1 MNRLN
6 VLTLISA
13 CCIVSACSTQPEDDA
28 SSSIDALGPGEVAF
42 VDGERIPESIFRLHS
57 LNSLQV
63 AADDLTP
70 EARTEVI
77 EQLVFL
83 QILTAEA
90 EKLGLTGERRIAAE
104 IELQRQQLLA
114 RAIAD
119 RYIEENPP
127 TESELRDLYEFN
139 LPRLSR
145 TEYKTRHILVDTE
158 SEAADLLAQLNDG
171 ANFADLAME
180 HGTDSTQTE
189 GGDLGWITPD
199 SVVEPFAD
207 AIQTATPGEPLAAPV
222 ETQYGWHVILVEEIN
237 EQAAPGLEA
246 VRQDLT
252 SAARNQKLDAYAN
265 GLREAAE
272 VTIVE

>member
-1 MNRLN
+1 MNRIRL
-6 VLTLISA
+6 LTLIAASIFA
-13 CCIVSACSTQPEDDA
+13 SGCSTQSEDSET
-28 SSSIDALGPGEVAF
+28 SSTDALGPGEVAF
-42 VDGERIPESIFRLHS
+42 VDGERIPESLFRLHT

-70 EARTEVI
+70 EARQEMI

-90 EKLGLTGERRIAAE
+90 EKQGLTEERRIAAE

-139 LPRLSR
+139 LPRLRR

-158 SEAADLLAQLNDG
+158 SQATELLAQLDEG
-171 ANFADLAME
+171 ADFAELAME
-180 HGTDSTQTE
+180 HGTDSTQSE

-207 AIQTATPGEPLAAPV
+207 AIQAATPGEPLDAPV
-222 ETQYGWHVILVEEIN
+222 ETQYGWHVILVEEIE
-237 EQAAPGLEA
+237 EQAAPGLES

-252 SAARNQKLDAYAN
+252 SAARSQKLDTYAAS
-265 GLREAAE
+265 LREAAE

>member
-1 MNRLN
+1 
-6 VLTLISA
+6 LTIFAAGFVAFA
-13 CCIVSACSTQPEDDA
+13 CTTQPEDAANGGVDV
-28 SSSIDALGPGEVAF
+28 LGPGEVAF
-42 VDGERIPESIFRLHS
+42 VDGQRVAESLFRLHT

-63 AADDLTP
+63 SADGLTP
-70 EARTEVI
+70 EARTDMI

-90 EKLGLTGERRIAAE
+90 ENQGLTQELRIAAE

-139 LPRLSR
+139 LPRLRR

-158 SEAADLLAQLNDG
+158 SEAAELIAQLDEG
-171 ANFADLAME
+171 ADFAALAME
-180 HGTDSTQTE
+180 HGTDSTQSE

-199 SVVEPFAD
+199 SVVEPFAE
-207 AIQTATPGEPLAAPV
+207 AVQAATPGEPLDTPV
-222 ETQYGWHVILVEEIN
+222 ETQYGWHVILVEEIK

-252 SAARNQKLDAYAN
+252 SAARSQKLDAYAN
-265 GLREAAE
+265 SLREAAE

>member
-1 MNRLN
+1 MNRIRI
-6 VLTLISA
+6 LTIFAASCFAFA
-13 CCIVSACSTQPEDDA
+13 CTTQSDDGSTG
-28 SSSIDALGPGEVAF
+28 SIDALGPGEVAF
-42 VDGERIPESIFRLHS
+42 VDGERIPESLFRLHT

-63 AADDLTP
+63 SADDLTP
-70 EARTEVI
+70 EARTEMI

-83 QILTAEA
+83 QILAAEA
-90 EKLGLTGERRIAAE
+90 DRQGLTDERRIAAE

-114 RAIAD
+114 RAVAD

-139 LPRLSR
+139 LPRLRR

-158 SEAADLLAQLNDG
+158 SEAAELISELDEG
-171 ANFADLAME
+171 ADFAALAME
-180 HGTDSTQTE
+180 HGTDSTQSE

-199 SVVEPFAD
+199 SVVEPFAE
-207 AIQTATPGEPLAAPV
+207 AIQAATPGEPLDTPV

-252 SAARNQKLDAYAN
+252 SAARSQKLDAYAN
-265 GLREAAE
+265 SLREAAE